1 MKKKIKSKCKNFIIS
16 LDVYPFD
23 IMVSVGEESAVLFKK
38 LIKAGVSDK
47 EVLLAEY
54 ENIGDARY
62 CLFEDGQSLIRIK
75 SVPKTPKE
83 YGHLQHEIFHCASAI
98 LWRIGMKLKIKT
110 SDEAYAYLIQFL
122 TERIYL
128 GVS

>member
-1 MKKKIKSKCKNFIIS
+1 MKGKNFIIE
-16 LDVYPFD
+16 LAIYPFD
-23 IMVSVGEESAVLFKK
+23 VMVSIGEESNKLFER
-38 LIKAGVSDK
+38 LIASGVDEN
-47 EVLLAEY
+47 EVTNAEY

-62 CLFEDGQSLIRIK
+62 CLFNSGQSLIRIK
-75 SVPKTPKE
+75 KKPETPKE
-83 YGHLQHEIFHCASAI
+83 YGHLQHEIFHCAASI

-122 TERIYL
+122 TEQIYL